1 MEEKRD
7 IFDRLMAL
15 PLLCVF
21 EPFYKKHKEVLLYLF
36 FGGVTFVISV
46 ASYAFFNQAMR
57 MNELIA
63 NVFSWVLAVLA
74 AYLTN
79 RTWVFEKTS
88 KTAAGV
94 AKEVLLFMSGR
105 VATLAVEEGIL
116 LTFIT
121 WLGFDSMTVKV
132 AAQIVVIL
140 LNYVISKLFV
150 FKGEA

>member
-1 MEEKRD
+1 MKEKRD

-15 PLLCVF
+15 PVLCIF

-46 ASYAFFNQAMR
+46 VSYAFFNRTAG

-63 NVFSWVLAVLA
+63 NLFSWVLAVLA

-79 RTWVFEKTS
+79 RTWVFAKTS
-88 KTAAGV
+88 STVAGV
-94 AKEVLLFMSGR
+94 VKEILLFMSGR
-105 VATLAVEEGIL
+105 LATLAVEEGIL
-116 LTFIT
+116 LVFIT

-132 AAQIVVIL
+132 IAQIVVIL